1 MAGLTRMRRIRV
13 IPVLTIDRERR
24 LVKTVAFGKRTYIG
38 DPINA
43 VRIFNTKMV
52 DEILLLD
59 IDASVDGRGP
69 SFEAIGDIVEEAF
82 LPMGYGGGIRSVDDA
97 AQLFQLGLEK
107 VVLSSEALANPGLV
121 TAIAERFGA
130 QAVAVSLPYAK
141 KLLGGQ
147 QVLTKSGKSKT
158 GQPPVEAAKAMV
170 AAGAGEIILYSID
183 RDGKWS
189 GYDLAAVTAVAEAVD
204 VPVVACGGA
213 AGLGDFLP
221 AVQGGA
227 SAVAASSLF
236 VYRAPNQGVLISY
249 PDEADLKEQLFQK
262 LD

>member
-1 MAGLTRMRRIRV
+1 MRRIRV
-13 IPVLTIDRERR
+13 IPVLTVDRDQR

-69 SFEAIGDIVEEAF
+69 NFDAIGDIVEEAF

-97 AQLFQLGLEK
+97 ARLFALGLEK
-107 VVLSSEALANPGLV
+107 VVLSTEALAEPGLV

-130 QAVAVSLPYAK
+130 QAVAVALPYAK
-141 KLLGGQ
+141 KMLGGQ
-147 QVLTKSGKSKT
+147 QVLTRSGKGKT
-158 GQPPVEAAKAMV
+158 GLSPVDGAKAMA
-170 AAGAGEIILYSID
+170 AAGAGEIILTSID
-183 RDGKWS
+183 RDGKWT
-189 GYDLAAVTAVAEAVD
+189 GYDLATVKAVADAVD

-213 AGLGDFLP
+213 AGLDDFLP
-221 AVQGGA
+221 AIADGGA

-236 VYRAPNQGVLISY
+236 VYRAQNQGVLISY
-249 PDEADLKEQLFQK
+249 PDEAALRDRLFAR
-262 LD
+262 LN

>member
-1 MAGLTRMRRIRV
+1 MRRVRV
-13 IPVLTIDRERR
+13 IPVLTVDRDRR
-24 LVKTVAFGKRTYIG
+24 LVKTVGFGKRSYIG

-52 DEILLLD
+52 DELILLD

-69 SFEAIGDIVEEAF
+69 AFGAIGDIVEEAF

-97 AQLFQLGLEK
+97 AKLFALGLEK
-107 VVLSSEALANPGLV
+107 VVLSSAALADPELV
-121 TAIAERFGA
+121 GAISARFGA
-130 QAVAVSLPYAK
+130 QAVAVALPHAK

-147 QVLTKSGKSKT
+147 QVLTRSGKART
-158 GQPPVEAAKAMV
+158 GLTPVEAATAMV
-170 AAGAGEIILYSID
+170 AAGAGEILLTSID
-183 RDGKWS
+183 RDGRWT
-189 GYDLAAVTAVAEAVD
+189 GFDLPTVAAVADAVD

-213 AGLGDFLP
+213 ASVDDFLP
-221 AVQGGA
+221 AIGDAGA

-236 VYRAPNQGVLISY
+236 VYRAKGQGVLISY
-249 PDEADLKEQLFQK
+249 PDEADLRDRLFAK

>member
-1 MAGLTRMRRIRV
+1 MRRIRV
-13 IPVLTIDRERR
+13 IPVLTIDRDRR

-69 SFEAIGDIVEEAF
+69 DFEAIGDIVEEAF
-82 LPMGYGGGIRSVDDA
+82 LPMGYGGGIRSVEDA
-97 AQLFQLGLEK
+97 AKLFALGLEK
-107 VVLSSEALANPGLV
+107 VVLSTEALAQPGLV

-130 QAVAVSLPYAK
+130 QAVAVALPYAK

-147 QVLTKSGKSKT
+147 QVLARSGKTRT
-158 GQPPVEAAKAMV
+158 GQSPVEAAKAMA
-170 AAGAGEIILYSID
+170 AAGAGEIIVTSID
-183 RDGKWS
+183 RDGKWT
-189 GYDLAAVTAVAEAVD
+189 GFDLPTITAVAEAVD

-213 AGLGDFLP
+213 SALGDFLP
-221 AVQGGA
+221 VIQGGGA

-236 VYRAPNQGVLISY
+236 VYRAQNQGVLISY
-249 PDEADLKEQLFQK
+249 PDEADLRDQLFAK

>member
-1 MAGLTRMRRIRV
+1 MRRVRV
-13 IPVLTIDRERR
+13 IPVLTIDRMAR

-52 DEILLLD
+52 DEILLFD
-59 IDASVDGRGP
+59 IDATVDGRSP
-69 SFEAIGDIVEEAF
+69 NFEAIGDVAEEAF
-82 LPMGYGGGIRSVDDA
+82 LPMGYGGGIRSVEDA
-97 AQLFQLGLEK
+97 AKLFALGLEK
-107 VVLSSEALANPGLV
+107 VVLSSEALTRPALV
-121 TAIAERFGA
+121 TAIAERFGV
-130 QAVAVSLPYAK
+130 QAVAVSLPYSR

-147 QVLTKSGKSKT
+147 QVATRSGKAKT
-158 GQPPVEAAKAMV
+158 GRAPLDAAKAMV

-183 RDGKWS
+183 RDGKWT
-189 GYDLAAVTAVAEAVD
+189 GFDLETVTSVAEAVD

-213 AGLGDFLP
+213 SGLGDFLP
-221 AVQGGA
+221 AIRDAGA

-249 PDEADLKEQLFQK
+249 PEEGDLRDQLFAK

>member
-1 MAGLTRMRRIRV
+1 MRRVRV
-13 IPVLTIDRERR
+13 IPVLTIDRDRR
-24 LVKTVAFGKRTYIG
+24 LVKTVGFGKRTYIG

-69 SFEAIGDIVEEAF
+69 AFDTIGDIVEEAF

-97 AQLFQLGLEK
+97 ARLFALGLEK
-107 VVLSSEALANPGLV
+107 VVLSTEALADPALV

-141 KLLGGQ
+141 KLIGGQ
-147 QVLTKSGKSKT
+147 QVLTRSGKDKA
-158 GQPPVEAAKAMV
+158 GLAPVEAARAMA

-183 RDGKWS
+183 RDGKWA
-189 GYDLAAVTAVAEAVD
+189 GYDLATVTAVADAVD

-221 AVQGGA
+221 AIRDAGA

-236 VYRAPNQGVLISY
+236 VYRAPRQGVLISY
-249 PDEADLKEQLFQK
+249 PDETDLRDQLFAQ
-262 LD
+262 LN

>member
-1 MAGLTRMRRIRV
+1 MRRIRV

-59 IDASVDGRGP
+59 IDATVDGRGP
-69 SFEAIGDIVEEAF
+69 NFEAIGDIVEEAF

-97 AQLFQLGLEK
+97 ARLFRLGLEK
-107 VVLSSEALANPGLV
+107 VVLSSAALADPALV
-121 TAIAERFGA
+121 TVIAERFGA

-147 QVLTKSGKSKT
+147 QVLTRSGKGKT
-158 GQPPVEAAKAMV
+158 GQSPVEAAKAMA

-189 GYDLAAVTAVAEAVD
+189 GFDLPTITAVAEAVD

-213 AGLGDFLP
+213 SALGDFLP
-221 AVQGGA
+221 AIQGGGA

-236 VYRAPNQGVLISY
+236 VYRAQNQGVLISY
-249 PDEADLKEQLFQK
+249 PDEADLRDQFFAK

>member
-1 MAGLTRMRRIRV
+1 MRRVRV
-13 IPVLTIDRERR
+13 IPVLTIDRDRR
-24 LVKTVAFGKRTYIG
+24 LVKTVGFGKRTYIG

-52 DEILLLD
+52 DELLLLD
-59 IDASVDGRGP
+59 IDATTDGRGP
-69 SFEAIGDIVEEAF
+69 NFAAIGDIVEEAF
-82 LPMGYGGGIRSVDDA
+82 LPMGYGGGIRSVEDA
-97 AQLFQLGLEK
+97 AKLFQIGLEK
-107 VVLSSEALANPGLV
+107 VVLSSEALARPALV
-121 TAIAERFGA
+121 SAIAERFGT

-147 QVLTKSGKSKT
+147 QVLTHGGKVRT
-158 GQPPVEAAKAMV
+158 GQSPVEAAKAMA
-170 AAGAGEIILYSID
+170 AAGAGEIIIYSID
-183 RDGKWS
+183 RDGKWT
-189 GYDLAAVTAVAEAVD
+189 GFDLPTVTAVAEAVD

-213 AGLGDFLP
+213 AALGDFLP
-221 AVQGGA
+221 AIRDAGA

-249 PDEADLKEQLFQK
+249 PDEGDLREQLFAR